1 MNKVHITASRSYDVL
16 VGGGLLDKAGEYI
29 ADAIRS
35 RHVCVVTD
43 DNVDGLYSAR
53 LLDSLRK
60 SGFTAEKFVF
70 PHGEASKSHKTLLAL
85 YDFLAE
91 RGFTRSD
98 ALIALGGGVTG
109 DLTGFAAASYM
120 RGIGF
125 VQIPTTVLAQTDSS
139 VGGKTAVDIAGGKN
153 LVGAFYQP
161 QLVLCDT
168 ETLSTLTPE
177 FFADGM
183 AEVVK
188 YGMIKSRELFE
199 LLAEK
204 DVRENLDD
212 IITRCVSIKAKVV
225 ENDERDTG
233 ERMVLN
239 FGHTLGHA
247 IEKYY
252 NYSGISHGYA
262 VAIGM
267 STFTHI
273 AEEKGMCAE
282 GISARL
288 DDLLR
293 KIGLPLTTEAPV
305 NKLFE
310 YSLGDKKRDSSG
322 INIVLCPE
330 IGKSGGYPMLIDEYR
345 EFLGAGYPGSVDS
358 WK

>member
-1 MNKVHITASRSYDVL
+1 MNKVHVNASRSYDIF
-16 VGGGLLDKAGEYI
+16 VGGGLLNNAGKYI
-29 ADAIRS
+29 AAGIKS

-53 LLDSLRK
+53 LLDSLGK
-60 SGFTAEKFVF
+60 NGFTAEKFVF
-70 PHGEASKSHKTLLAL
+70 PHGEAQKCHKTLLSL

-91 RGFTRSD
+91 HSFTRSD
-98 ALIALGGGVTG
+98 ALIALGGGVCG

-125 VQIPTTVLAQTDSS
+125 VQIPTTVLAQTASS

-168 ETLSTLTPE
+168 ETLSSLTPE

-188 YGMIKSRELFE
+188 YGMIKSRELFD
-199 LLAEK
+199 LLSEK
-204 DVRENLDD
+204 DVHENLED
-212 IITRCVSIKAKVV
+212 IITHCVSIKAQVV
-225 ENDERDTG
+225 EHDERDTG

-252 NYSGISHGYA
+252 NYTGISHGYA

-273 AEEKGMCAE
+273 AEKKGMCEAGMCE
-282 GISARL
+282 KRET
-288 DDLLR
+288 LLP
-293 KIGLPLTTEAPV
+293 KCKLPLTTDAPIDL
-305 NKLFE
+305 LFK
-310 YSLGDKKRDSSG
+310 YSLGDKKRDSAG
-322 INIVLCPE
+322 ISIVLCPE
-330 IGKSGGYPMLIDEYR
+330 IGKSGGYPMSIEEYKA
-345 EFLGAGYPGSVDS
+345 FLGV
-358 WK
+358 

>member
-1 MNKVHITASRSYDVL
+1 MQTVHVNASRSYDIII
-16 VGGGLLDKAGEYI
+16 GGGLLDHAGEYI
-29 ADAIRS
+29 SSAIKS
-35 RHVCVVTD
+35 THVCVVTD
-43 DNVDGLYSAR
+43 DNVDRLYGERVMNNLKAGGFSAV
-53 LLDSLRK
+53 
-60 SGFTAEKFVF
+60 KFVF
-70 PHGEASKSHKTLLAL
+70 EHGEASKCHGTLIRL

-91 RGFTRSD
+91 NGFTRSD

-168 ETLSTLTPE
+168 DTLSTLTPE

-188 YGMIKSRELFE
+188 YGMIKSRELFDI
-199 LLAEK
+199 LTSC
-204 DVRENLDD
+204 DIHGNLED
-212 IITRCVSIKAKVV
+212 IIKRCVAIKAQVV
-225 ENDERDTG
+225 ENDEREKG
-233 ERMVLN
+233 ERMLLN

-252 NYSGISHGYA
+252 DYSGITHGYA

-267 STFTHI
+267 SRFTHI
-273 AEEKGMCAE
+273 AESLGMCDDGVAE
-282 GISARL
+282 KL
-288 DDLLR
+288 DSLL
-293 KIGLPLTTEAPV
+293 KKLKLPLEIDAPIDALYK
-305 NKLFE
+305 N
-310 YSLGDKKRDSSG
+310 SLGDKKRLSSG
-322 INIVLCPE
+322 MNIIICPK
-330 IGKSGGYPMLIDEYR
+330 IGESKICSMSIEEY
-345 EFLGAGYPGSVDS
+345 EKFLKTEVNI
-358 WK
+358 